1 MTPRPTPS
9 ALPASIPVDPDDIV
23 WLLTPEGAR
32 AVEQA
37 RANLDAGV
45 AAHTIADRLRGT
57 YTAAQSRAALSLVA
71 GRISA
76 AGKFTDAHRLILD
89 REAVEQAT
97 AEPVAR
103 WTARRFEGAR
113 LVADLGCGAGGD
125 ALALA
130 EVAHVLA
137 VDLDPAR
144 VAMARA
150 NAAIRGLTPD
160 LEVREGDALAPLPS
174 EVDAVWLDPARRDD
188 SGRTLDPDAWSPA
201 LSEAL
206 RVASTV
212 ARAGIKAAPGLDLMH
227 APEGCEVEFI
237 SHRGGLV
244 EAVLW
249 LGEAVSAARRATVL
263 PLGVSVSGEP
273 DTGATPIAVPGRY
286 LFDLDPSVGRAS
298 LVDVVAPTME
308 AWRLDERTAYL
319 SGDVPVATP
328 FARRFRI
335 IDSMPFAERRL
346 REVLRAQGASRV
358 EVMRRASPVD
368 TNALERRLNAS
379 LSGDGPVLTVA
390 LTRVGG
396 SHTALVC
403 VRERDEG

>member
-1 MTPRPTPS
+1 MDS
-9 ALPASIPVDPDDIV
+9 VDIA

-32 AVEQA
+32 ATQQA

-45 AAHTIADRLRGT
+45 LAHTIADRLRGT
-57 YTAAQSRAALSLVA
+57 YSAAQSRAALALVA

-76 AGKFTDAHRLILD
+76 SAKFEDAARLIFD
-89 REAVEQAT
+89 REAAEQAT

-103 WTARRFEGAR
+103 WIARRFEGAR
-113 LVADLGCGAGGD
+113 AIADLGCGAGGD

-130 EVAHVLA
+130 EVARVIA
-137 VDLDPAR
+137 VDRDPSR

-150 NAAIRGLTPD
+150 NAELRGVTARLD
-160 LEVREGDALAPLPS
+160 VRVGDALDPLPS
-174 EVDAVWLDPARRDD
+174 EVDAVWLDPARRDE
-188 SGRTLDPDAWSPA
+188 SGRTLDPDAWSPP

-212 ARAGIKAAPGLDLMH
+212 ARAGIKAAPGLDLVH

-249 LGEAVSAARRATVL
+249 LGGAVTAPRRATVL
-263 PLGVSVSGEP
+263 PQGVSVSGEP
-273 DTGATPIAVPGRY
+273 DMGATPIAGPGRY
-286 LFDLDPSVGRAS
+286 LYDLDPSIGRAS
-298 LVDVVAPTME
+298 LVDVVAPTIE

-319 SGDVPVATP
+319 SGDAPIASP
-328 FARRFRI
+328 FARRFRVI
-335 IDSMPFAERRL
+335 ESMPFAERHL
-346 REVLRAQGASRV
+346 RDVVRALGASRV

-368 TNALERRLNAS
+368 TNALERRLNAM
-379 LSGDGPVLTVA
+379 LSANGQVLTVA
-390 LTRVGG
+390 LTRVDGV
-396 SHTALVC
+396 HTALVC
-403 VRERDEG
+403 ERERDEG

>member
-1 MTPRPTPS
+1 MDS
-9 ALPASIPVDPDDIV
+9 VDIA
-23 WLLTPEGAR
+23 WLLTPDGVR
-32 AVEQA
+32 ATQQA

-45 AAHTIADRLRGT
+45 LAHTIADRLRGT
-57 YTAAQSRAALSLVA
+57 YSAAQSRAALALVA

-76 AGKFTDAHRLILD
+76 SAKFEDAARLIFD
-89 REAVEQAT
+89 REAAEQAT

-113 LVADLGCGAGGD
+113 LIADLGCGAGGD

-130 EVAHVLA
+130 EVARVIA
-137 VDLDPAR
+137 VDRDPSR

-150 NAAIRGLTPD
+150 NAELRGVTARLD
-160 LEVREGDALAPLPS
+160 VHVGDALDPLPS
-174 EVDAVWLDPARRDD
+174 EVDAVWLDPARRDEG
-188 SGRTLDPDAWSPA
+188 GRTLDPDAWSPP

-212 ARAGIKAAPGLDLMH
+212 ARAGIKAAPGLDLVH

-249 LGEAVSAARRATVL
+249 LGKAVSAPRRATVL
-263 PLGVSVSGEP
+263 PQGVSVSGEP
-273 DTGATPIAVPGRY
+273 DTGATPIAGPGRY
-286 LFDLDPSVGRAS
+286 LYDLDPSVGRAS
-298 LVDVVAPTME
+298 LVDVVAPTIE

-319 SGDVPVATP
+319 SGDAPIATP
-328 FARRFRI
+328 FARRFRVI
-335 IDSMPFAERRL
+335 ESMPFAERHL
-346 REVLRAQGASRV
+346 RDVVRALGASRV

-368 TNALERRLNAS
+368 TNALEKRLNAM
-379 LSGDGPVLTVA
+379 LSANGQVLTVA
-390 LTRVGG
+390 LTRVDGV
-396 SHTALVC
+396 HTALVC
-403 VRERDEG
+403 ERERDEG

>member
-1 MTPRPTPS
+1 MD
-9 ALPASIPVDPDDIV
+9 ANDIA

-32 AVEQA
+32 AAEQA
-37 RANLDAGV
+37 RTDLDAGV
-45 AAHTIADRLRGT
+45 AAHTIAERLRGA
-57 YTAAQSRAALSLVA
+57 YGAPQSRAALALVA

-76 AGKFTDAHRLILD
+76 AAKFTDAARLIFD
-89 REAVEQAT
+89 REAAEQAT
-97 AEPVAR
+97 AEVVAR
-103 WTARRFEGAR
+103 WTARRFAGVR

-130 EVAHVLA
+130 EVASVLA
-137 VDLDPAR
+137 VDRDPAR

-150 NAAIRGLTPD
+150 NAAVRGLSERV
-160 LEVREGDALAPLPS
+160 EVREGDALDPLPAN
-174 EVDAVWLDPARRDD
+174 VDAAWLDPARRDG
-188 SGRTLDPDAWSPA
+188 SGRTLDPDAWSPP

-206 RVASTV
+206 RVASTF
-212 ARAGIKAAPGLDLMH
+212 ARAGIKAAPGLDLVH

-237 SHRGGLV
+237 SNRGGLV

-249 LGEAVSAARRATVL
+249 LGEAISAPRRATVL
-263 PLGVSVSGEP
+263 PQGTSVAGEP
-273 DTGATPIAVPGRY
+273 DSGATSVGEPGRY

-298 LVDVVAPTME
+298 LVDVVAPAIA

-319 SGDVPVATP
+319 SGDAPAVSP
-328 FARRFRI
+328 FARRFRVI
-335 IDSMPFAERRL
+335 ESMPFAERRL
-346 REVLRAQGASRV
+346 RDVVRTLGASRV

-368 TNALERRLNAS
+368 TNALERRLNAA
-379 LSGDGPVLTVA
+379 LAGDGPVLTVA

-396 SHTALVC
+396 AHTALVC

>member
-1 MTPRPTPS
+1 MDS
-9 ALPASIPVDPDDIV
+9 VDIA

-32 AVEQA
+32 ATQQA

-45 AAHTIADRLRGT
+45 LAHTIADRLRGT
-57 YTAAQSRAALSLVA
+57 YSAAQSRAALALVA
-71 GRISA
+71 GRTSA
-76 AGKFTDAHRLILD
+76 SAKFEDADRLIFD
-89 REAVEQAT
+89 REAAEQAT

-113 LVADLGCGAGGD
+113 LIADLSCGAGGD

-130 EVAHVLA
+130 GVAHVLA
-137 VDLDPAR
+137 VDRDPSR

-150 NAAIRGLTPD
+150 NAELRGLTARLD
-160 LEVREGDALAPLPS
+160 VRVGDALDPLPP
-174 EVDAVWLDPARRDD
+174 EVDAVWLDPARRDEG
-188 SGRTLDPDAWSPA
+188 GRTLDPDAWSPP

-212 ARAGIKAAPGLDLMH
+212 AQAGIKAAPGIDLVY

-249 LGEAVSAARRATVL
+249 LGEAVSAPRRATVL
-263 PLGVSVSGEP
+263 LQGVSVSGEP
-273 DTGATPIAVPGRY
+273 DTGATPIAGPGRY
-286 LFDLDPSVGRAS
+286 LYDLDPSVGRAS
-298 LVDVVAPTME
+298 LVDVVAPTIE

-319 SGDVPVATP
+319 SGDAPIASP
-328 FARRFRI
+328 FARRFRVI
-335 IDSMPFAERRL
+335 ESMPFAERHL
-346 REVLRAQGASRV
+346 RDVVRALGASRV

-368 TNALERRLNAS
+368 TNALERRLNAM
-379 LSGDGPVLTVA
+379 LSANGQVLTVA
-390 LTRVGG
+390 LTRVDGV
-396 SHTALVC
+396 HTALVC
-403 VRERDEG
+403 ERERDEG

>member
-1 MTPRPTPS
+1 MDS
-9 ALPASIPVDPDDIV
+9 VDIA

-32 AVEQA
+32 ATQQA

-45 AAHTIADRLRGT
+45 LAHTIADRLRGT
-57 YTAAQSRAALSLVA
+57 YSAAQSRAALALVA

-76 AGKFTDAHRLILD
+76 SAKFEDAARLIFD
-89 REAVEQAT
+89 REAAEQAT

-103 WTARRFEGAR
+103 WIARRFEGAR
-113 LVADLGCGAGGD
+113 AIADLGCGAGGD

-130 EVAHVLA
+130 EVARVIA
-137 VDLDPAR
+137 VDRDPSR

-150 NAAIRGLTPD
+150 NAELRGVTARLD
-160 LEVREGDALAPLPS
+160 VRVGDALDPLPS
-174 EVDAVWLDPARRDD
+174 EVDAVWLDPARRDE
-188 SGRTLDPDAWSPA
+188 SGRTLDPDAWSPP

-212 ARAGIKAAPGLDLMH
+212 ARAGIKAAPGLDLVH

-249 LGEAVSAARRATVL
+249 LGGAVTAPRRATVL
-263 PLGVSVSGEP
+263 PQGISVSGEP
-273 DTGATPIAVPGRY
+273 DIGATPIAGPGRY
-286 LFDLDPSVGRAS
+286 LYDLDPSIGRAS
-298 LVDVVAPTME
+298 LVDVVATTIE

-319 SGDVPVATP
+319 SGDAPIASP
-328 FARRFRI
+328 FARRFRVI
-335 IDSMPFAERRL
+335 ESMPFAERHL
-346 REVLRAQGASRV
+346 RDVVRALGASRV

-368 TNALERRLNAS
+368 TNALERRLNAM
-379 LSGDGPVLTVA
+379 LSANGQVLTVA
-390 LTRVGG
+390 LTRVNGV
-396 SHTALVC
+396 HTALVC
-403 VRERDEG
+403 ERERDEG

>member
-1 MTPRPTPS
+1 MD
-9 ALPASIPVDPDDIV
+9 ADEIV
-23 WLLTPEGAR
+23 WLLTLEGAR
-32 AVEQA
+32 AAEQA
-37 RANLDAGV
+37 RTDLEAGV
-45 AAHTIADRLRGT
+45 AAHTIAERLR
-57 YTAAQSRAALSLVA
+57 AAYGAPHSRAALALVA

-76 AGKFTDAHRLILD
+76 AAKFTDAARLILD
-89 REAVEQAT
+89 REAAEQAT
-97 AEPVAR
+97 AEVVAR
-103 WTARRFEGAR
+103 WTARRFAGAR
-113 LVADLGCGAGGD
+113 RVADLGCGAGGD

-130 EVAHVLA
+130 EAAPVLA
-137 VDLDPAR
+137 IDRDPAR

-150 NAAIRGLTPD
+150 NAAVRGLRERI
-160 LEVREGDALAPLPS
+160 EVREGDALDPLPPG
-174 EVDAVWLDPARRDD
+174 VDAVWLDPARRDG
-188 SGRTLDPDAWSPA
+188 SGRILDPAAWSPP

-206 RVASTV
+206 RVASAV

-249 LGEAVSAARRATVL
+249 LGEAVSASRRATVL
-263 PLGVSVSGEP
+263 PRGVSVAGEP
-273 DTGATPIAVPGRY
+273 DTGATSIGEPGRY

-298 LVDVVAPTME
+298 LVDAVAPAIE
-308 AWRLDERTAYL
+308 SWRLDERTAYL
-319 SGDVPVATP
+319 TGDAPSASP

-335 IDSMPFAERRL
+335 LDAAPFAERRL
-346 REVLRAQGASRV
+346 RDVVRALGASRV

-368 TNALERRLNAS
+368 TNALERRLNAA

-396 SHTALVC
+396 VHTALVC

>member
-1 MTPRPTPS
+1 MDS
-9 ALPASIPVDPDDIV
+9 VDIA

-32 AVEQA
+32 ATQQA

-45 AAHTIADRLRGT
+45 LAHTIADRLRGT
-57 YTAAQSRAALSLVA
+57 YSAAQSRAALALVA
-71 GRISA
+71 GRTSA
-76 AGKFTDAHRLILD
+76 SAKFEDADRLIFD
-89 REAVEQAT
+89 REAAEQAT

-113 LVADLGCGAGGD
+113 LIADLGCGAGGD

-130 EVAHVLA
+130 GVAHVLA
-137 VDLDPAR
+137 VDRDPSR

-150 NAAIRGLTPD
+150 NAELRGLTARLD
-160 LEVREGDALAPLPS
+160 VRVGDALDPLPP
-174 EVDAVWLDPARRDD
+174 EVDAVWLDPARRDEG
-188 SGRTLDPDAWSPA
+188 GRTLDPDAWSPP

-212 ARAGIKAAPGLDLMH
+212 ARAGIKAAPGIDLVY

-249 LGEAVSAARRATVL
+249 LGEAVSAPRRATVL
-263 PLGVSVSGEP
+263 LQGVSVSGEP
-273 DTGATPIAVPGRY
+273 DTGATPIAGPGRY
-286 LFDLDPSVGRAS
+286 LYDLDPSVGRAS
-298 LVDVVAPTME
+298 LVDVVAPTIE

-319 SGDVPVATP
+319 SGDAPIASP
-328 FARRFRI
+328 FARRFRVI
-335 IDSMPFAERRL
+335 ESMPFAERHL
-346 REVLRAQGASRV
+346 RDVVRALGASRV

-368 TNALERRLNAS
+368 TNALERRLNAM
-379 LSGDGPVLTVA
+379 LSANGQVLTVA
-390 LTRVGG
+390 LTRVDGV
-396 SHTALVC
+396 HTALVC
-403 VRERDEG
+403 ERERDEG

>member
-1 MTPRPTPS
+1 MDS
-9 ALPASIPVDPDDIV
+9 VDIA

-32 AVEQA
+32 ATQQA

-45 AAHTIADRLRGT
+45 LAHTIADRLRGT
-57 YTAAQSRAALSLVA
+57 YSAAQSRAALALVA

-76 AGKFTDAHRLILD
+76 SAKFEDAARLIFD
-89 REAVEQAT
+89 REAAEQAT

-103 WTARRFEGAR
+103 WIARRFEGAR
-113 LVADLGCGAGGD
+113 AIADLGCGAGGD

-130 EVAHVLA
+130 EVARVIA
-137 VDLDPAR
+137 VDRDPSR

-150 NAAIRGLTPD
+150 NAELRGVTARLD
-160 LEVREGDALAPLPS
+160 VRVGDALDPLPS
-174 EVDAVWLDPARRDD
+174 EVDAVWLDPARRDE
-188 SGRTLDPDAWSPA
+188 SGRTLDPDAWSPP

-212 ARAGIKAAPGLDLMH
+212 ARAGIKAAPGLDLGH

-249 LGEAVSAARRATVL
+249 LGGAVTAPRRATVL
-263 PLGVSVSGEP
+263 PQGISVSGEP
-273 DTGATPIAVPGRY
+273 DIGATPIAGPGRY
-286 LFDLDPSVGRAS
+286 LYDLDPSIGRAS
-298 LVDVVAPTME
+298 LVDVVATTIE

-319 SGDVPVATP
+319 SGDAPIASP
-328 FARRFRI
+328 FARRFRVI
-335 IDSMPFAERRL
+335 ESMPFAERHL
-346 REVLRAQGASRV
+346 RDVVRALGASRV

-368 TNALERRLNAS
+368 TNALERRLNAM
-379 LSGDGPVLTVA
+379 LSANGQVLTVA
-390 LTRVGG
+390 LTRVNGV
-396 SHTALVC
+396 HTALVC
-403 VRERDEG
+403 ERERDEG

>member
-1 MTPRPTPS
+1 MDS
-9 ALPASIPVDPDDIV
+9 GDIA

-32 AVEQA
+32 ATQQA

-45 AAHTIADRLRGT
+45 LAHTIADRLRGT
-57 YTAAQSRAALSLVA
+57 YSAAQSRAALALVA
-71 GRISA
+71 GRNSA
-76 AGKFTDAHRLILD
+76 AAKFEDADRLIFD
-89 REAVEQAT
+89 REAAEQAT

-113 LVADLGCGAGGD
+113 LIADLGCGAGGD

-130 EVAHVLA
+130 DVARVFA
-137 VDLDPAR
+137 VDRDPSR

-150 NAAIRGLTPD
+150 NAELRGLTARLD
-160 LEVREGDALAPLPS
+160 VRAGDALDPLPP
-174 EVDAVWLDPARRDD
+174 EVDAVWLDPARRDEG
-188 SGRTLDPDAWSPA
+188 GRTLDPDAWSPP

-212 ARAGIKAAPGLDLMH
+212 ARAGIKAAPGLDLVH

-249 LGEAVSAARRATVL
+249 LGEAVTAPRRATVL
-263 PLGVSVSGEP
+263 PQGVSVSGEP
-273 DTGATPIAVPGRY
+273 DTGATPIAGPGRY
-286 LFDLDPSVGRAS
+286 LYDLDPSVGRAS
-298 LVDVVAPTME
+298 LVDVVAPTIE

-319 SGDVPVATP
+319 SGDASIASP
-328 FARRFRI
+328 FARRFRVI
-335 IDSMPFAERRL
+335 ESMPFAERHL
-346 REVLRAQGASRV
+346 RDVVRALGASRV

-368 TNALERRLNAS
+368 TNALERRLNAM
-379 LSGDGPVLTVA
+379 LSANGQVLTVA
-390 LTRVGG
+390 LTRVDGV
-396 SHTALVC
+396 HTALVC
-403 VRERDEG
+403 ERERDEG

>member
-1 MTPRPTPS
+1 MDS
-9 ALPASIPVDPDDIV
+9 VDIA

-32 AVEQA
+32 ATQQA

-45 AAHTIADRLRGT
+45 LAHTIADRLRGT
-57 YTAAQSRAALSLVA
+57 YSAAQSRAALALVA

-76 AGKFTDAHRLILD
+76 SAKFEDAARLIFD
-89 REAVEQAT
+89 REAAEQAT

-103 WTARRFEGAR
+103 WIARRFEGAR
-113 LVADLGCGAGGD
+113 AIADLGCGAGGD

-130 EVAHVLA
+130 EVARVIA
-137 VDLDPAR
+137 VDRDPSR

-150 NAAIRGLTPD
+150 NAELRGVTARLD
-160 LEVREGDALAPLPS
+160 VRVGDALDPLPS
-174 EVDAVWLDPARRDD
+174 EVDAVWLDPARRDE
-188 SGRTLDPDAWSPA
+188 SGRTLDPDAWSPP

-212 ARAGIKAAPGLDLMH
+212 ARAGIKAAPGLDLVH

-249 LGEAVSAARRATVL
+249 LGGAVTAPRRATVL
-263 PLGVSVSGEP
+263 PQGVSVSGEP
-273 DTGATPIAVPGRY
+273 DMGATPIAGPGRY
-286 LFDLDPSVGRAS
+286 LYDLDPSIGRAS
-298 LVDVVAPTME
+298 LVDVVAPTIE

-319 SGDVPVATP
+319 SGDAPIASP
-328 FARRFRI
+328 FARRFRVI
-335 IDSMPFAERRL
+335 ESMPFAERHL
-346 REVLRAQGASRV
+346 RDVVRALGASRV

-368 TNALERRLNAS
+368 TNALERRLNAM
-379 LSGDGPVLTVA
+379 LSANGQVLTVA
-390 LTRVGG
+390 LTRVNGV
-396 SHTALVC
+396 HTALVC
-403 VRERDEG
+403 ERERDEG